1 MASVSVGFILLRVL
15 AILLLIALNSWVL
28 LKITPSVLTAT
39 RKRITGTAGMLLL
52 GGVLF
57 VIIRGGVTESTSN
70 IGQVYFSNEP
80 FLNHSAVNPDF
91 SLLSSMGK
99 SQDFASEFN
108 FFDEEKR
115 AALFDGLYP
124 TTDGDSIIQ
133 VLNTK
138 RPNILII

>member
-1 MASVSVGFILLRVL
+1 
-15 AILLLIALNSWVL
+15 
-28 LKITPSVLTAT
+28 
-39 RKRITGTAGMLLL
+39 MLLL

-108 FFDEEKR
+108 FLMKR
-115 AALFDGLYP
+115 SGLHCLTDFYP

-138 RPNILII
+138 RPNILIILMEVLEVLL